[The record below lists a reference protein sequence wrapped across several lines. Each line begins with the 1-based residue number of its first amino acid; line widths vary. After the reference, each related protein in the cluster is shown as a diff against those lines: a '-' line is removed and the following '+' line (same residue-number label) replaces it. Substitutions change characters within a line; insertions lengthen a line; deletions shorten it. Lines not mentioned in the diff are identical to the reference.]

1 MKQINRWKRIKN
13 FPSYLF
19 LFLVILVVPFVYSTS
34 VLDPSLYPRLFALN
48 LTIAGFGLLLVTLA
62 VKNGDLYDSG
72 IFRKNI
78 FRFYLG
84 YIIISVISIFFALNI
99 SEAIF
104 EWFKIFTFF
113 TTFCLLTVYLS
124 SIKNSSEIITR
135 TVVVFSLIIS
145 LYGFYEIYTVT
156 STLGLNHQ
164 TTYSIRALSSNRNLY
179 SQLLLITLP
188 FTFYGIYLFRSLWRV
203 MAIISS
209 VFVLILIT
217 VLLTRSVWVA
227 AVFSLFIALIV
238 LLLYRKY
245 FLFDKRMVRVLSI
258 SLIVAIVV
266 ILTGISIYKKYGNVK
281 VFEKQFYWV
290 SNYQFGSTLERVELW
305 KMTLEMGVDN
315 PVTGVGPGNWR
326 FVIPEY
332 GSGELRNVSGET
344 FFQRPHNDFLWVMAE
359 TGIAGFIFYLL
370 IFISAFYYLFKIIKS
385 SGKVKE
391 RYFALSLIFGLT
403 GYIIISLVSFP
414 KERIEHQIFLSLM
427 LAATVVK
434 YNSLFPSEKQAFNI
448 SLVSIPVI
456 LLLMFGTFISQSRMV
471 SGKHIRKALDF
482 RTEQKWQN
490 VISEI
495 QKAKSQFTTVDAFS
509 TPLCWYGGEAY
520 FRLNNVDSA
529 YFCFDKAYL
538 VNPNHLHVL
547 NNLGTTLELK
557 KEHNK
562 AKACFA
568 KAIKL
573 SPHFEDAL
581 LNLSAV
587 YYNEKETDSAYLTIA
602 RISDT
607 TNDVRYDKFLTAIL
621 WKKINEFSN
630 EIDDRQLRNSIIRIR
645 NDNAWMK
652 KVFLKSKKKQNDI
665 ERQLLIEAVY
675 LMESVDSTITDK
687 EAEKLKIKYHLQE

>member
-1 MKQINRWKRIKN
+1 MEQLNRWKRIFN

-19 LFLVILVVPFVYSTS
+19 LFFVILVVPFVYSTS

-48 LTIAGFGLLLVTLA
+48 LTITGFGLLMVILSLI
-62 VKNGDLYDSG
+62 NGDLFDTG

-78 FRFYLG
+78 CWFYLG
-84 YIIISVISIFFALNI
+84 YIFISAASIFFALNI
-99 SEAIF
+99 SEALF

-113 TTFCLLTVYLS
+113 ITFCLLTVYLS
-124 SIKNSSEIITR
+124 SIKNSSDIITR

-145 LYGFYEIYTVT
+145 LYGFYEIFTVT

-179 SQLLLITLP
+179 SQLLLLTLP

-217 VLLTRSVWVA
+217 VLLTRSVWIA
-227 AVFSLFIALIV
+227 AVFSLFSALVV
-238 LLLYRKY
+238 LLFYRKY
-245 FLFDKRMVRVLSI
+245 FLFDKRAVRVLSI

-266 ILTGISIYKKYGNVK
+266 ILSGISIYEKYGNVK

-305 KMTLEMGVDN
+305 KMTAEITVDN
-315 PVTGVGPGNWR
+315 PVTGVGLGNWR

-332 GSGELRNVSGET
+332 GSGELRNVTGET
-344 FFQRPHNDFLWVMAE
+344 FFQRPHNDFLWVAAE

-370 IFISAFYYLFKIIKS
+370 IFISAFYYLFKIIKT
-385 SGKVKE
+385 SGKAKE

-434 YNSLFPSEKQAFNI
+434 YNSLFPSEKKVFKL
-448 SLVSIPVI
+448 SLVLLPVI
-456 LLLMFGTFISQSRMV
+456 FLLIFGTFISQSRMV
-471 SGKHIRKALDF
+471 SAKYIRNALDF
-482 RTEQKWQN
+482 RTEQKWKN
-490 VISEI
+490 VIYEI
-495 QKAKSQFTTVDAFS
+495 NKARSPFTTVDAFS
-509 TPLCWYGGEAY
+509 TPLCWYEGEAY
-520 FRLNNVDSA
+520 FRLNNIDSA
-529 YFCFDKAYL
+529 YFCFDKAFQI
-538 VNPNHLHVL
+538 NPNHLHVL

-557 KEHNK
+557 KEHKK

-581 LNLSAV
+581 LNLSAI
-587 YYNEKETDSAYLTIA
+587 YYNENETDSAYLTIA

-621 WKKINEFSN
+621 WKKTDEFSN

-652 KVFLKSKKKQNDI
+652 KVFLQSREMQNDI
-665 ERQLLIEAVY
+665 EQQLLLEAVY
-675 LMESVDSTITDK
+675 LMESVDSTITAK
-687 EAEKLKIKYHLQE
+687 EAERLKINYHLRE

>member
-1 MKQINRWKRIKN
+1 
-13 FPSYLF
+13 
-19 LFLVILVVPFVYSTS
+19 
-34 VLDPSLYPRLFALN
+34 
-48 LTIAGFGLLLVTLA
+48 
-62 VKNGDLYDSG
+62 
-72 IFRKNI
+72 
-78 FRFYLG
+78 
-84 YIIISVISIFFALNI
+84 
-99 SEAIF
+99 
-104 EWFKIFTFF
+104 
-113 TTFCLLTVYLS
+113 
-124 SIKNSSEIITR
+124 
-135 TVVVFSLIIS
+135 
-145 LYGFYEIYTVT
+145 
-156 STLGLNHQ
+156 
-164 TTYSIRALSSNRNLY
+164 
-179 SQLLLITLP
+179 
-188 FTFYGIYLFRSLWRV
+188 
-203 MAIISS
+203 
-209 VFVLILIT
+209 
-217 VLLTRSVWVA
+217 
-227 AVFSLFIALIV
+227 
-238 LLLYRKY
+238 
-245 FLFDKRMVRVLSI
+245 
-258 SLIVAIVV
+258 
-266 ILTGISIYKKYGNVK
+266 
-281 VFEKQFYWV
+281 
-290 SNYQFGSTLERVELW
+290 
-305 KMTLEMGVDN
+305 
-315 PVTGVGPGNWR
+315 
-326 FVIPEY
+326 
-332 GSGELRNVSGET
+332 
-344 FFQRPHNDFLWVMAE
+344 
-359 TGIAGFIFYLL
+359 
-370 IFISAFYYLFKIIKS
+370 
-385 SGKVKE
+385 
-391 RYFALSLIFGLT
+391 LIFGLT
-403 GYIIISLVSFP
+403 GYILISLVSFP

-427 LAATVVK
+427 FAAAVVK
-434 YNSLFPSEKQAFNI
+434 YNSLIASEKQAFKL

-562 AKACFA
+562 AKARFA

-621 WKKINEFSN
+621 WKKIDEFSD

-652 KVFLKSKKKQNDI
+652 KVFLQSREMQNDI
-665 ERQLLIEAVY
+665 ERQLLLEAVY
-675 LMESVDSTITDK
+675 LMESVDNTITAK
-687 EAEKLKIKYHLQE
+687 EAERLKINYHLLE